1 MASIPP
7 GATLPFWTILDS
19 LTGFTPVSD
28 AIVII
33 LSLSNWNLAGLSPFL
48 SRTHNAHFPSAI
60 TIPAGPSHGSIC
72 IELYSWNPLTSGSKV
87 WIFCHAGGST
97 ILIALKIST
106 PPFTKSSI
114 MLSSEEESEPVSL
127 TSCLNFWIFGMRGVL
142 NFEDLAFTQFLFPRI
157 AFISPLC
164 ANNLNGWARCHLGL
178 VLVENLWW
186 KTHVEARKFSWL
198 RSK

>member
-7 GATLPFWTILDS
+7 GATLPFWIILDS

-72 IELYSWNPLTSGSKV
+72 MELYS
-87 WIFCHAGGST
+87 
-97 ILIALKIST
+97 
-106 PPFTKSSI
+106 
-114 MLSSEEESEPVSL
+114 
-127 TSCLNFWIFGMRGVL
+127 
-142 NFEDLAFTQFLFPRI
+142 
-157 AFISPLC
+157 
-164 ANNLNGWARCHLGL
+164 
-178 VLVENLWW
+178 
-186 KTHVEARKFSWL
+186 
-198 RSK
+198 